1 MNNLEKIMADGFDRI
16 DEAMQDVFYKYDP
29 LPCEKRIVF
38 MNNIKLVHNADL
50 IDTVENYSCPNV
62 ARVRIKFKNGYQMSV
77 ISGLG
82 HMFDSGL
89 FEIAVFDRQGKMTN
103 EPLGVADDVLGNL
116 TVDQVNGWIELIGR
130 IPAVKES
137 LITKTGETI

>member
-1 MNNLEKIMADGFDRI
+1 MSNLKLADKTDMI
-16 DEAMQDVFYKYDP
+16 DS
-29 LPCEKRIVF
+29 I
-38 MNNIKLVHNADL
+38 
-50 IDTVENYSCPNV
+50 ENYSCPNV
-62 ARVRIKFKNGYQMSV
+62 ARVRIKFKNGYKMSV

-89 FEIAVFDRQGKMTN
+89 FEIAVFDRQGKMTG

-116 TVDQVNGWIELIGR
+116 TVGQVNGWIELLGR

-137 LITKTGETI
+137 LITQTGETI